1 MNSYIFIRIINF
13 IANILVLVIIVD
25 AIVSFFLSPY
35 HPLRSFLDRIVQPL
49 LRPIRRVVPLIGNL
63 DFSPVVLIIA
73 IELIAYILGILIQL
87 L

>member
-1 MNSYIFIRIINF
+1 MNAYIFIRIINF
-13 IANILVLVIIVD
+13 IANTLVLVIIVD
-25 AIVSFFLSPY
+25 AIVSFFLNPY

-49 LRPIRRVVPLIGNL
+49 LRPIRRLIPPIGNL
-63 DFSPVVLIIA
+63 DFSPVILIIA